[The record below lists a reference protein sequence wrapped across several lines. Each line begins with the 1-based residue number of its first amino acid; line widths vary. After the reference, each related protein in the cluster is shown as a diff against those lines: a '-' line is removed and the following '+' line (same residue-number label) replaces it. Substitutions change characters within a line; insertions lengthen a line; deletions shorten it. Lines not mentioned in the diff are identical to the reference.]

1 MYKHTVGLQVSLFKC
16 PVSESQC
23 RPGNFPLSQKLLD
36 FEGFG
41 TLPPELLLLSGHSA
55 VPDTNP

>member
-23 RPGNFPLSQKLLD
+23 RPGNFPLLQKLLD

-41 TLPPELLLLSGHSA
+41 TLPLELLQFRTDA
-55 VPDTNP
+55 VERHLT